1 MSKNVLVIS
10 STLRNN
16 GNSEI
21 LAHEF
26 AKGAKDSGNNVEF
39 ITLKDK
45 EIKFCKGCLACQKSG
60 HCVINDDSIE
70 ITKKMQNADVIAF
83 ASPIYYYEMSGLLKT
98 MLDRA
103 NALYE
108 LPCKFKDIYFLS
120 AAADTNKN
128 AANTA
133 IQGIKGWISCFDG
146 VEFKGSVLAAGT
158 NAPGEAENSQAQKQ
172 AYKMGQGV

>member
-21 LAHEF
+21 LAREF
-26 AKGAKDSGNNVEF
+26 AKGAEAAGNNVEF
-39 ITLKDK
+39 ITLKNK
-45 EIKFCKGCLACQKSG
+45 EIKFCKGCLACQKLG
-60 HCVINDDSIE
+60 HCVINDDMSE
-70 ITKKMQNADVIAF
+70 ITEKMQNAEVIAF
-83 ASPIYYYEMSGLLKT
+83 ASPVYYYEMSGQLKT

-120 AAADTNKN
+120 ASADTNKN
-128 AANTA
+128 AADTA
-133 IQGIKGWISCFDG
+133 INGIKGWISCFNG
-146 VEFKGSVLAAGT
+146 VQFKGSVLAAGT
-158 NAPGEAENSQAQKQ
+158 NNAGEAENTPASKQ
-172 AYKMGQGV
+172 AYEMGQVV